1 MIDEIKDYVIDKYYK
16 TKHGFKNLIV
26 WFPVIWKDRN
36 YDDYYLLK
44 LIDYKLN
51 LIAKEMKGNFVGA
64 DDEIKI
70 INSIREV
77 INRIITDD
85 YCQEEWEK
93 HKETYGELIPKI
105 NKTLETIDV
114 VYSKVDTKEKEESGN
129 KELYR
134 IINLEEERKR
144 RDIEFVFNNIRD
156 NIRKWWV

>member
-16 TKHGFKNLIV
+16 TKHGFRNLIV

-44 LIDYKLN
+44 LIDYKLS
-51 LIAKEMKGNFVGA
+51 LIAKEMKGTFVG
-64 DDEIKI
+64 DEDEIKI

-77 INRIITDD
+77 INRITADD

-93 HKETYGELIPKI
+93 HKETYGELVPKI
-105 NKTLETIDV
+105 NKTLETIDF

-134 IINLEEERKR
+134 IMDLEEGRRR
-144 RDIEFVFNNIRD
+144 RDVEFVFNGIRD
-156 NIRKWWV
+156 NIRKWWI